1 MCTWEDIIQLF
12 KCNQCNY
19 EVNQPA
25 ILDSHIRSTQNNLW
39 YHCEFCVY
47 KASQKCSLRT
57 HVEMKHEGLLF
68 GCDDFEYKSRNQSI
82 LESSAS
88 TNQTKNN
95 CWKRTS
101 HLFKEAIWRGT
112 YSFTVGRN
120 HTSAYGATIYATQP
134 SPSKLISRSTPGK
147 NCTSAINVNIKRHG
161 QATWWGTR
169 RRTPGKNFTIA
180 INAITKQQN
189 QARWRDTRGR
199 TLKKSHTDAQR
210 ASIRALQL
218 VIWRFTW
225 WQSTPEKSRS
235 SVTSATMLAL
245 ILVICSATWG
255 RILGRDHSSATNAAR
270 LTKIR
275 EILQNISKF
284 IVPKYGSVSRWLNQM
299 QLMWWTSKGN
309 RISPDN
315 DLVLRL
321 HFRTQSLFGQRVS
334 RVAEVL
340 FNMVLVIDF
349 FSHSTQILEFIFL
362 PILSGTWFGLDDKD
376 DNDPLIRNRHG
387 LDKTST
393 KYYHL
398 YHDSYHDSYHYYQSM
413 PITMIRMN

>member
-1 MCTWEDIIQLF
+1 MPNQMSCDLCPKTFAKRRYLLQHKQIHSGFKKYKCPECYRSFVQNGHLNRHSLIHTEEKPHLCTHCNYSCNTSSDLKKHIKKHTGEKLHQ
-12 KCNQCNY
+12 CNQC
-19 EVNQPA
+19 
-25 ILDSHIRSTQNNLW
+25 
-39 YHCEFCVY
+39 
-47 KASQKCSLRT
+47 
-57 HVEMKHEGLLF
+57 
-68 GCDDFEYKSRNQSI
+68 EYKTSRS
-82 LESSAS
+82 
-88 TNQTKNN
+88 
-95 CWKRTS
+95 S
-101 HLFKEAIWRGT
+101 HLMRHKKM
-112 YSFTVGRN
+112 
-120 HTSAYGATIYATQP
+120 HTREI
-134 SPSKLISRSTPGK
+134 
-147 NCTSAINVNIKRHG
+147 
-161 QATWWGTR
+161 
-169 RRTPGKNFTIA
+169 FTIA

-199 TLKKSHTDAQR
+199 TLKKSHTDVQR

-299 QLMWWTSKGN
+299 QLMLWTSKGN

-321 HFRTQSLFGQRVS
+321 HFLTQSLFGQRVS

-340 FNMVLVIDF
+340 FNMVLVIEF

>member
-1 MCTWEDIIQLF
+1 MLKQMSCDLCTKAFASRKSLSKHKKIHSGIKKYNCKHCNKSFGKSSELERHILIHTREKTHKCTKCDKSFSRDDTLKQHSLIHSGEKPRKCTQCDKSFVQRGDLKRHLLIHSGEKPHKCIWCNYSCNTAFSLKTHIKKHTGEKLHQ
-12 KCNQCNY
+12 CNQ
-19 EVNQPA
+19 
-25 ILDSHIRSTQNNLW
+25 R
-39 YHCEFCVY
+39 
-47 KASQKCSLRT
+47 
-57 HVEMKHEGLLF
+57 
-68 GCDDFEYKSRNQSI
+68 EYKTSRS
-82 LESSAS
+82 
-88 TNQTKNN
+88 
-95 CWKRTS
+95 S
-101 HLFKEAIWRGT
+101 HLMRHKKM
-112 YSFTVGRN
+112 
-120 HTSAYGATIYATQP
+120 HTREI
-134 SPSKLISRSTPGK
+134 
-147 NCTSAINVNIKRHG
+147 
-161 QATWWGTR
+161 
-169 RRTPGKNFTIA
+169 FTIA

-299 QLMWWTSKGN
+299 QPMWWTSKGN

-349 FSHSTQILEFIFL
+349 FSHSTEILEFIFL
-362 PILSGTWFGLDDKD
+362 HILSGTWFGLDDKD

>member
-1 MCTWEDIIQLF
+1 MVSLWILRIQSEPKVQSQDTCWNEAWRTIIWLRWFWIQIKESKHF
-12 KCNQCNY
+12 GIKC
-19 EVNQPA
+19 
-25 ILDSHIRSTQNNLW
+25 
-39 YHCEFCVY
+39 
-47 KASQKCSLRT
+47 
-57 HVEMKHEGLLF
+57 
-68 GCDDFEYKSRNQSI
+68 EYKSNKKQLLKAHKSFVQRGDLKRHLLIHSGEKPHKCIWCNYLCNTAFSLKTHIKKHTGEKLHQCNQREYKTSR
-82 LESSAS
+82 S
-88 TNQTKNN
+88 
-95 CWKRTS
+95 S
-101 HLFKEAIWRGT
+101 HLMRHKKM
-112 YSFTVGRN
+112 
-120 HTSAYGATIYATQP
+120 HTREI
-134 SPSKLISRSTPGK
+134 
-147 NCTSAINVNIKRHG
+147 
-161 QATWWGTR
+161 
-169 RRTPGKNFTIA
+169 FTIA

-321 HFRTQSLFGQRVS
+321 HFRTQSLFGQRV
-334 RVAEVL
+334 AEVL

-349 FSHSTQILEFIFL
+349 FSHCTQILEFIFL